1 MGKLG
6 KGRVRGGVR
15 GRVRGSAAL
24 ALVLLGLCCF
34 AVSSPS
40 PATAEMSGGAVANTA
55 GTGHLELTVTRDG
68 DDVTSDYMAVATSMS
83 GAMPVMLALSL
94 SGALAADL
102 PAGQYMIVVMQASAM
117 KNPGAMPTMLNVTII
132 AGKTASKVADV
143 SAGGTFGYPD
153 DPSGFDDLDSFGD
166 FGDTGDATEAEA
178 QSARPVDLDHVPSAD
193 ELLELAW
200 RYHDEFWALLGTEE
214 QWMVERVTGRIWL
227 REGLTPTQEDVAEV
241 TTAAAAIAAPGA
253 SREIPEVLAARAV
266 IAMPELPLAVNNF
279 GAMLRLIGRLRDSVT
294 VLLAAKKL
302 DPQSPMVLTNLAN
315 SMYELGDSYAAESFY
330 NEALMTAGNF
340 GPALTGLGNIYM
352 ERKDYRRA
360 LDVMLRGAQ
369 MGFCG
374 AVKSACSEAM
384 AGEYGDPG
392 SIPPLPP
399 PWQGGIKTAPSTP
412 GGGAGARSTFT
423 VPQIANWS
431 SIATVAGYMNEG
443 FRKVEA
449 EIRREIAEGTA
460 QLKQLAAEIQ
470 RASVQRRSAGG
481 ALCTISFENQV
492 FHLRLIEEHFK
503 AIAGRAMARALEEM
517 RQDEAWSDWEEI
529 GERYVQRVEAAK
541 TDPEIEAAH
550 AAFCKEASAFAQAQ
564 FAKNKGIWTQLY
576 SETAS
581 AAEDYWAF
589 SQNVLDSIYDP
600 LVYKREEINRR
611 MSTYGMLAQ
620 IAGTGGLLAEL
631 PVIHSHCSRCGGTGR
646 AVSESGSTNAPESS
660 DKCPFKGGRKFA
672 LSLGPVEYKV
682 DCSTVEI
689 GCALIAAGSLKWD
702 FKEKRVTSIFVGV
715 GGQMGVGP
723 SSLGTKWGT
732 QLTFDADGSVSD
744 ITADW
749 SSSMGV
755 GPVSGELSTDSGLVV
770 GAPGLESTVAR

>member
-6 KGRVRGGVR
+6 KGRVRGG
-15 GRVRGSAAL
+15 VRGSAAL

-68 DDVTSDYMAVATSMS
+68 GDVTADYMAVATSMS
-83 GAMPVMLALSL
+83 GAMPVMLALSQ

-214 QWMVERVTGRIWL
+214 QRMVERVTGRIWL

-253 SREIPEVLAARAV
+253 SREIPVVLAARAV

-330 NEALMTAGNF
+330 NKALMTAGDF

-352 ERKDYRRA
+352 KRKDYRRA

-449 EIRREIAEGTA
+449 EIRREISEGTA

-682 DCSTVEI
+682 DCSTVEV
-689 GCALIAAGSLKWD
+689 GVALIAAGSLKWN
-702 FKEKRVTSIFVGV
+702 FKEKRVTSVFVGV
-715 GGQMGVGP
+715 GGQMGAGP
-723 SSLGTKWGT
+723 ASLGTKWGT
-732 QLTFDADGSVSD
+732 QMTFDRDGSVSD
-744 ITADW
+744 ISGDW

-755 GPVSGELSTDSGLVV
+755 GPVSGEISTDSGLVV
-770 GAPGLESTVAR
+770 GAPGLEATVGR

>member
-1 MGKLG
+1 
-6 KGRVRGGVR
+6 
-15 GRVRGSAAL
+15 
-24 ALVLLGLCCF
+24 
-34 AVSSPS
+34 
-40 PATAEMSGGAVANTA
+40 MSGGAVANTA

-117 KNPGAMPTMLNVTII
+117 KNPGAMTGQMGQMGQVGQIGQMPSAMPTMLNVTII

-143 SAGGTFGYPD
+143 SGGGTFGYPD
-153 DPSGFDDLDSFGD
+153 GPGDLDDLDSFGD

-200 RYHDEFWALLGTEE
+200 RYHDEFWALLSTDE
-214 QWMVERVTGRIWL
+214 QWMVERMTGRIWP
-227 REGLTPTQEDVAEV
+227 REGLGSASTREDVAEV

-253 SREIPEVLAARAV
+253 SREIPVVLAARAV
-266 IAMPELPLAVNNF
+266 IAMPALPLAVNNF
-279 GAMLRLIGRLRDSVT
+279 GAMLRLMGRLRDSVT

-399 PWQGGIKTAPSTP
+399 PWQGGIKTAPAAP
-412 GGGAGARSTFT
+412 GGGAGAQSTFT
-423 VPQIANWS
+423 VPQIADWS
-431 SIATVAGYMNEG
+431 SIATVAGYMSVG
-443 FRKVEA
+443 FRQVEA
-449 EIRREIAEGTA
+449 EIRREISAGTA
-460 QLKQLAAEIQ
+460 QLQQLAAEI
-470 RASVQRRSAGG
+470 RRVSVQRRSAGS

-503 AIAGRAMARALEEM
+503 AIAGRAMARALDEM

-581 AAEDYWAF
+581 AVEDYWAF

-631 PVIHSHCSRCGGTGR
+631 PAIHSRCSRCGGTGR

-682 DCSTVEI
+682 DCSTVEV
-689 GCALIAAGSLKWD
+689 GFALIASGSLKWN
-702 FKEKRVTSIFVGV
+702 FKEKRVTSVFVGV
-715 GGQMGVGP
+715 GGQMGAGP
-723 SSLGTKWGT
+723 LSLGTKWGT
-732 QLTFDADGSVSD
+732 QLTFDRDGSVSD
-744 ITADW
+744 ISGDW

-755 GPVSGELSTDSGLVV
+755 GPVSGEISTDSGLVV
-770 GAPGLESTVAR
+770 GAPGLEAPVGR

>member
-6 KGRVRGGVR
+6 KGRVRGG
-15 GRVRGSAAL
+15 VRGSAAL

-68 DDVTSDYMAVATSMS
+68 GDVTADYMAVATSMS
-83 GAMPVMLALSL
+83 GAMPVMLALSQ

-214 QWMVERVTGRIWL
+214 QWMVERVTQRIWL

-253 SREIPEVLAARAV
+253 SREIPVVLAARAV

-330 NEALMTAGNF
+330 NKALMTAGDF

-352 ERKDYRRA
+352 KRKDYRRA

-449 EIRREIAEGTA
+449 EIRREISEGTA

-682 DCSTVEI
+682 DCSTVEV
-689 GCALIAAGSLKWD
+689 GVALIAAGSLKWD
-702 FKEKRVTSIFVGV
+702 FKEKRVTSVFVGV
-715 GGQMGVGP
+715 GGQMGAGP
-723 SSLGTKWGT
+723 LSLGTKWGT
-732 QLTFDADGSVSD
+732 QLTFDRDGSVSD
-744 ITADW
+744 IGGDW

-755 GPVSGELSTDSGLVV
+755 GPVSGEISTDSGLVV
-770 GAPGLESTVAR
+770 GAPGLEATVGR